1 MYMQRAETRTN
12 VDANNSLKDN
22 RESWK
27 PDWSKSSWRV
37 TEIGGAVPFTHQTTK
52 TTFKSNNGSN

>member
-37 TEIGGAVPFTHQTTK
+37 TEIGGGVPFTHQTTK